1 MSDKIIFYNVDFNVK
16 LEEMQEF
23 LVDDEK
29 LIKAILWCKDK
40 LEKENIETWLVD
52 RNMIVTEQGYK
63 LAVTEQFSKDIEN
76 AKKAKV
82 N

>member
-29 LIKAILWCKDK
+29 LIKAILWYKDK

-52 RNMIVTEQGYK
+52 KNMIVTEQGYK
-63 LAVTEQFSKDIEN
+63 LAVAEQFSKDIEN

>member
-1 MSDKIIFYNVDFNVK
+1 MSDKIIFYDVDFSVK

-29 LIKAILWCKDK
+29 LIKAILWYKDK

-63 LAVTEQFSKDIEN
+63 LAVTEQFSKDVEN

>member
-1 MSDKIIFYNVDFNVK
+1 MSDKIIFYDVDFSVK

-29 LIKAILWCKDK
+29 LIKAILWYKDK

-52 RNMIVTEQGYK
+52 KNMIVTEQGYK
-63 LAVTEQFSKDIEN
+63 LAVTEEFSQEIE
-76 AKKAKV
+76 KAKV